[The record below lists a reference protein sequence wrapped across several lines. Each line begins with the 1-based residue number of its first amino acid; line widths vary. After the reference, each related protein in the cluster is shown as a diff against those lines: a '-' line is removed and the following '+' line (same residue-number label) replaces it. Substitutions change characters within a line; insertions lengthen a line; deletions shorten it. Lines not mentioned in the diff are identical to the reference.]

1 MAENENFDQY
11 DYVPIE
17 EIDRDFLIE
26 EFGEEKANE
35 ILNGGNFYDPYE
47 NMTEEEIREKL
58 PPYWLKT
65 PKQKKK
71 FFRNLNKKYK

>member
-1 MAENENFDQY
+1 M
-11 DYVPIE
+11 PIE

-65 PKQKKK
+65 PK
-71 FFRNLNKKYK
+71 